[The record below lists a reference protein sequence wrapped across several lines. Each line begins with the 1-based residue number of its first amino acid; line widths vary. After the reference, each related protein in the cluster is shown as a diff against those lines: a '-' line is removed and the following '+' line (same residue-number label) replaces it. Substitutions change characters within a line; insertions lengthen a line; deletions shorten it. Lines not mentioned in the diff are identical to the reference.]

1 MLGDKLIQEILTDWR
16 SAPINEKLR
25 AMLGFVTKLTDA
37 PERVGPYDLASLR
50 KLGITERAILDAT
63 YICMGFNV
71 INRIADAMDF
81 KLPPAGVFTRGAWSM
96 RKFGY
101 RLMSGTWPGN
111 SSNSVGSNG
120 DVSSRS
126 DLTLIDPYEAMMRRL
141 QEAVFSG
148 PGTLDSA
155 VRQAAGA
162 DAQIPGALG
171 GYVRKVKQRDYQ
183 GIDNSIADLRSE
195 GYSNDQIFEA
205 TVSAALGAGVM
216 RLQLTLK
223 AFREVLATQ
232 AA

>member
-1 MLGDKLIQEILTDWR
+1 
-16 SAPINEKLR
+16 
-25 AMLGFVTKLTDA
+25 MLGFVVKLTDS

-50 KLGITERAILDAT
+50 KLGVTERAIIDAT
-63 YICMGFNV
+63 YICMGFNI

-81 KLPPAGVFTRGAWSM
+81 KLPPEGVFASGAWSM

-111 SSNSVGSNG
+111 NG
-120 DVSSRS
+120 RSSRGQ
-126 DLTLIDPYEAMMRRL
+126 LLIDPYEGMMKRL
-141 QEAVFSG
+141 HDAVLSG

-155 VRQAAGA
+155 VRQAAGM
-162 DAQIPGALG
+162 DAPIAGALG
-171 GYVRKVKQRDYQ
+171 RYVKKVKQRDYQ
-183 GIDNSIADLRSE
+183 GIDNCIADLRSE

-205 TVSAALGAGVM
+205 TVSASLGAGVM

-223 AFREVLATQ
+223 ALREVTARQ

>member
-1 MLGDKLIQEILTDWR
+1 
-16 SAPINEKLR
+16 
-25 AMLGFVTKLTDA
+25 MLGFVVKLTDA
-37 PERVGPYDLASLR
+37 PERVGPYDLSQLR
-50 KLGITERAILDAT
+50 KLGVTERAIIDAT

-81 KLPPAGVFTRGAWSM
+81 KLPPKGVFASGAWSM

-111 SSNSVGSNG
+111 N
-120 DVSSRS
+120 SRS
-126 DLTLIDPYEAMMRRL
+126 PGSQSLMDPYEGMMRRL

-148 PGTLDSA
+148 PGTLDFA

-162 DAQIPGALG
+162 DARLSGALG
-171 GYVRKVKQRDYQ
+171 PYIRKVKQRDYE

-223 AFREVLATQ
+223 ALREILAGQ